1 MIDDIL
7 VFSKHSALSVVSPS
21 LSVTISRLVQFL
33 KAAPSIVVTDS
44 GIVTDT
50 IDVFLANAELPIA
63 ITAVSSIADGI
74 TTSFSVPV

>member
-1 MIDDIL
+1 M
-7 VFSKHSALSVVSPS
+7 KQSVPIVKIPS
-21 LSVTISRLVQFL
+21 LRVIFSRLVQPENAEPL
-33 KAAPSIVVTDS
+33 IDVTDA